1 MKFMKYILPIVI
13 LVSAVLACSP
23 VKPDAPVYEHKGK
36 SVLVY
41 MVANNNLA
49 SNAARNLED
58 MKKGFVPEEDNLLVY
73 YHATSG
79 TPLLL
84 RLYTAESG
92 AVVQDTVYRFP
103 SRNSAEPESL
113 TSTMKV
119 VQTMFPADEYGLFLW
134 SHGTGWLPQG
144 YFSKSF
150 GSDNGVE
157 MELKE
162 MVKAIPYKLSFVAF
176 DACLMGCVE
185 VAYQMKDSV
194 DYIISS
200 PTEIDADGF
209 PYSKV
214 FKHAFSY
221 PVNPEAIAREY
232 YNFYNNRQG
241 NRRNATISVVKT
253 SELDELAAATKVVFD
268 KYREFIPTFDVS
280 TVQPYFRENKH
291 WFYDFDDFITQ
302 LAGSADAA
310 PVRQAL
316 KKAVTYK
323 ASTPYFFEL
332 SIDPGKFSGLGT
344 YIPFSPV
351 DPQLDEYYR
360 TLEWNKAVGMVK

>member
-1 MKFMKYILPIVI
+1 MMKYIFQVL
-13 LVSAVLACSP
+13 LAVLLAVACSP
-23 VKPDAPVYEHKGK
+23 VNKAAPEFERKGK

-41 MVANNNLA
+41 MVANNDLS
-49 SNAARNLED
+49 SNAVRNLED
-58 MKKGFVPEEDNLLVY
+58 MKKGFVPEDDNLLVY
-73 YHATSG
+73 YHTRGRS
-79 TPLLL
+79 PLLL
-84 RLYTAESG
+84 RLHTAESG

-103 SRNSAEPESL
+103 DRNSAEPESL

-144 YFSKSF
+144 HYSKSF

-157 MELKE
+157 MDIKE
-162 MVKAIPYKLSFVAF
+162 MVNAIPYKLSFVVF

-194 DYIISS
+194 DYVISS
-200 PTEIDADGF
+200 PTEILSYGF

-221 PVNPEAIAREY
+221 PTDPVAIAREY
-232 YNFYNNRQG
+232 FYYYNGMSG
-241 NRRNATISVVKT
+241 NSRYGTISVVKT
-253 SELDELAAATKVVFD
+253 SELDELAAASKAVFD
-268 KYREFIPTFDVS
+268 KYGDFIPTFDAS
-280 TVQPYFRENKH
+280 KVQKYFRENKH

-310 PVRQAL
+310 PVKAAL
-316 KKAVTYK
+316 KKAVPYK
-323 ASTPYFFEL
+323 AATSYFFDL
-332 SIDPGKFSGLGT
+332 AIDSDKYSGLGT
-344 YIPFSPV
+344 YIPFSPA
-351 DPQLDEYYR
+351 DLELNEYYK